1 MENGL
6 NLTYSQYLSRRFS
19 ILSGRNNSNF
29 INKQEINP
37 PLKNPLKAQQKT
49 TKLSELTKPRPVVDV
64 QFLTPIATKSITLPL
79 SNNSKS

>member
-19 ILSGRNNSNF
+19 IQSGRNNSNF

-37 PLKNPLKAQQKT
+37 PPK
-49 TKLSELTKPRPVVDV
+49 KP
-64 QFLTPIATKSITLPL
+64 TKSQHNQTFRTNANPPRC
-79 SNNSKS
+79 